1 MREANDLSAKIWHF
15 YDTGGKDLSGIM
27 VQSVYRVI
35 EENPYQM
42 ADHVPGVGFKTA
54 DEIASKV
61 GIHTDSDYRIRS
73 GIFYTL
79 IQSVSEG
86 HVYLLQEVLLYR
98 ASQLLDVEIQH
109 IEKYVMDLAMEK
121 KVVLKESDEGFV
133 FIPPIIII
141 WNSRL
146 QRCCM
151 I

>member
-1 MREANDLSAKIWHF
+1 MS
-15 YDTGGKDLSGIM
+15 
-27 VQSVYRVI
+27 
-35 EENPYQM
+35 
-42 ADHVPGVGFKTA
+42 
-54 DEIASKV
+54 
-61 GIHTDSDYRIRS
+61 
-73 GIFYTL
+73 IFFRRFCY
-79 IQSVSEG
+79 I
-86 HVYLLQEVLLYR
+86 R
-98 ASQLLDVEIQH
+98 ASQLLDVEVQH